1 MNIKET
7 ENRFGVT
14 IQTQGYYERHEI
26 REIHRKLSEIIAGWD
41 EHALP
46 IEVPRTA
53 GEPFDSDKQN
63 ALLIA
68 ALREQLRQ
76 AREPILCRKCGKPVE
91 HKRECYV
98 TPLCYDCLP
107 PPPPIPIAEIK
118 YDEHLPT
125 CKAYKMS
132 SRYQDDFCDCGF
144 TQAKR
149 GNRTQKRP
157 PRTAGEQKGTK

>member
-53 GEPFDSDKQN
+53 GEQPTERQVAEHVNDKMEN
-63 ALLIA
+63 I
-68 ALREQLRQ
+68 
-76 AREPILCRKCGKPVE
+76 
-91 HKRECYV
+91 
-98 TPLCYDCLP
+98 
-107 PPPPIPIAEIK
+107 
-118 YDEHLPT
+118 
-125 CKAYKMS
+125 
-132 SRYQDDFCDCGF
+132 
-144 TQAKR
+144 
-149 GNRTQKRP
+149 
-157 PRTAGEQKGTK
+157 